1 LSRKETTF
9 GWQLFTLT
17 KMRKGLTIS
26 LTAVAVMLL
35 VFGIWFAKLIWFKPF
50 NIDTFF
56 ERVYIE
62 FLWNDPEALSQT
74 GVLKPFWF
82 SGYKNELTDVS
93 PAATRRMAKVGR
105 DNLEILED
113 YNKHG
118 LNPKQ
123 VVSYDVFHWFLRTGV
138 AAEPFLFHDYPITHI
153 SGAHIELPQ
162 FMGSLPLK
170 TESDIEHYLN
180 RLRVVDEKFGTVID
194 ALEERRKLGVVP
206 PTHILQKVIVF
217 CDAFYASPAKENTF
231 YASFEKKLNT
241 VESLENDSK
250 QRYLDD
256 CTLIVQNNVIPSYK
270 RLSRYLLQLE
280 RSSLAIAGVWQ
291 LPNGDEYYRSCLL
304 QQTTLS
310 INPDSLYMLGK
321 MEMARLKGEM
331 QILKNLANNTFP
343 KVFKTDSI
351 GRLET
356 VKYFTSVSNSIKT
369 LLPAYFNQLPRT
381 ELTVL
386 EVPEYRANNSTF
398 AFYIPPRGEPLSKG
412 EMYVNTWKA
421 ENLTEHLA
429 KTYAYHEGIPGHHL
443 QKGIQAELTEL
454 PTFRRFLPFAA
465 YTEGWAM
472 YAEQL
477 GHEMTGTED
486 AWDKIGLLQS
496 DLFRTAR
503 MMTDI
508 GIHHKKWL
516 REQAVDFMVDN
527 ASLSKDEA
535 EDEVDRYIVWPGQGC
550 AYKIGQLKF
559 LELRQIAESKLGS
572 DFDIKEFHDVIIGE
586 GAMPLEV
593 LEARIRTYI
602 EKKKEEI

>member
-1 LSRKETTF
+1 
-9 GWQLFTLT
+9 
-17 KMRKGLTIS
+17 MRKGLTIS

-35 VFGIWFAKLIWFKPF
+35 VFGIWFVKLIWLKPF

-62 FLWNDPEALSQT
+62 FLWDDPEALSQT

-82 SGYKNELTDVS
+82 SGYKDELTDIS

-113 YNKHG
+113 YEKNG
-118 LNPKQ
+118 LNPQ
-123 VVSYDVFHWFLRTGV
+123 QIVSYDVFHWFLKTGV

-153 SGAHIELPQ
+153 SGAHLELPQ
-162 FMGSLPLK
+162 FMGSLPI
-170 TESDIEHYLN
+170 ESKADIEHYLN
-180 RLRVVDEKFGTVID
+180 RLSVVDEKFGTVID
-194 ALEERRKLGVVP
+194 ALEERRKLGIIP
-206 PTHILQKVIVF
+206 PTHILQKAIAF
-217 CDAFYASPAKENTF
+217 CDAFYTSPVKENAF
-231 YASFEKKLNT
+231 YTSFEKKLNS
-241 VESLENDSK
+241 VGFLENDWT
-250 QRYLDD
+250 QRYLDE
-256 CTLIVQNNVIPSYK
+256 CALSVQNNVIPSYK

-304 QQTTLS
+304 QQTTLV
-310 INPDSLYMLGK
+310 INPDSLYLLGK
-321 MEMARLKGEM
+321 LQMVQLKGEIE
-331 QILKNLANNTFP
+331 ILKNLATNTTP
-343 KVFKTDSI
+343 KTFETDSI

-356 VKYFTSVSNSIKT
+356 VEYFASVSSSITT
-369 LLPAYFNQLPRT
+369 LLPSYFNQLPNT

-386 EVPEYRANNSTF
+386 EVPEYRANNSTL
-398 AFYIPPRGEPLSKG
+398 AFYIPPRGEPLTNGK
-412 EMYVNTWKA
+412 MYVNTWKA
-421 ENLTEHLA
+421 ENLIENSA
-429 KTYAYHEGIPGHHL
+429 KTFAYHEGIPGHHL
-443 QKGIQAELTEL
+443 QKAIQAELTGL
-454 PTFRRFLPFAA
+454 PTFRRFLPFTA

-477 GHEMTGTED
+477 GHEMTDTHD

-516 REQAVDFMVDN
+516 RDQAVDFMVDD
-527 ASLSKDEA
+527 AGLSKNEA

-550 AYKIGQLKF
+550 AYKVGQIKF
-559 LELRQIAESKLGS
+559 LELRELAQTELKEA
-572 DFDIKEFHDVIIGE
+572 FDIKEFHDVLIGQ
-586 GAMPLEV
+586 GSMPLEV
-593 LEARIRTYI
+593 LEARIRAYI
-602 EKKKEEI
+602 KQKKEKI

>member
-1 LSRKETTF
+1 
-9 GWQLFTLT
+9 
-17 KMRKGLTIS
+17 MRKGLTIL

-50 NIDTFF
+50 NIDAFF

-82 SGYKNELTDVS
+82 SGYKNELTDIS
-93 PAATRRMAKVGR
+93 PAATRKMAKIGR
-105 DNLEILED
+105 DNLEIIED
-113 YNKHG
+113 YDKDG
-118 LNPKQ
+118 LNSRQ
-123 VVSYDVFHWFLRTGV
+123 TVSYDVFHWFLQTGV

-153 SGAHIELPQ
+153 SGAHLELPQ
-162 FMGSLPLK
+162 FMGSLPI
-170 TESDIEHYLN
+170 ESEDDIEHYLN

-206 PTHILQKVIVF
+206 PTHILQKIIAF
-217 CDAFYASPAKENTF
+217 CDAFYASPSKENTF
-231 YASFEKKLNT
+231 YTSFEEKLNAI
-241 VESLENDSK
+241 ESLENDKK

-256 CTLIVQNNVIPSYK
+256 CALSVQNNVIPSYK
-270 RLSRYLLQLE
+270 RLSRYLWQLE

-304 QQTTLS
+304 QQTTLV

-321 MEMARLKGEM
+321 MEMARLQGEM
-331 QILKNLANNTFP
+331 EILKNLAKNTIP

-356 VKYFTSVSNSIKT
+356 VKYFTSVSGSIKT
-369 LLPAYFNQLPRT
+369 LLPSYFNQLPKT
-381 ELTVL
+381 ELAVL
-386 EVPEYRANNSTF
+386 EVPEYRANNSTL
-398 AFYIPPRGEPLSKG
+398 AFYISPRGEPLSNGK
-412 EMYVNTWKA
+412 MYVNTWKA
-421 ENLTEHLA
+421 ENLTVNLA

-443 QKGIQAELTEL
+443 QKGIQAELTGL
-454 PTFRRFLPFAA
+454 PTFRRFLPFTA

-527 ASLSKDEA
+527 AGLSKNEA

-550 AYKIGQLKF
+550 AYKVGQIKF
-559 LELRQIAESKLGS
+559 FELRELAQFELKEA
-572 DFDIKEFHDVIIGE
+572 FNIKEFHDVLIGQ

-593 LEARIRTYI
+593 LEARVRAYI
-602 EKKKEEI
+602 KKKKEEI